1 MIAVSAF
8 SESPIN
14 RTTDHITTQQSGGE
28 TSRAAEQQSSRAA
41 EQESSSRMLRLFAQ
55 RASAAVILS
64 CVTRARSSLGSSTTM
79 SKQVSSP
86 ISAAR
91 SPRQVATR
99 PNDRSGI
106 ESLSLSI
113 ALLNSGAMRKK
124 EDVCIFRTRDFQK
137 QANLT

>member
-1 MIAVSAF
+1 MIPVSAS

-14 RTTDHITTQQSGGE
+14 RTTDHITTQQSGRE
-28 TSRAAEQQSSRAA
+28 TTRAAEKKSSRAA
-41 EQESSSRMLRLFAQ
+41 EEESSSRMLRLFAQ

-64 CVTRARSSLGSSTTM
+64 CVTRARSALPSSTTM

-86 ISAAR
+86 ISEAR

-99 PNDRSGI
+99 PNDRRGI

-113 ALLNSGAMRKK
+113 AFLIGGAMRKK
-124 EDVCIFRTRDFQK
+124 GDMCIFRTLDFQK
-137 QANLT
+137 QG

>member
-1 MIAVSAF
+1 
-8 SESPIN
+8 
-14 RTTDHITTQQSGGE
+14 
-28 TSRAAEQQSSRAA
+28 
-41 EQESSSRMLRLFAQ
+41 MLRLFAQ

-64 CVTRARSSLGSSTTM
+64 CVTRARSSLGSSTTK

-99 PNDRSGI
+99 PNDRRGI

-113 ALLNSGAMRKK
+113 AFINSGAMRKK
-124 EDVCIFRTRDFQK
+124 GDVFIFRTQDFQK